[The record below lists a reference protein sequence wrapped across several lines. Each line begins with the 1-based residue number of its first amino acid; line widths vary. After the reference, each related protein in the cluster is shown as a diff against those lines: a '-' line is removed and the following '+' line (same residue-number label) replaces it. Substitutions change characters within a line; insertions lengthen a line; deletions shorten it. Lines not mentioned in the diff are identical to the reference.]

1 MDSNHFRLPPLPTLL
16 SKKKILDDQ
25 NNVKIYKFKL
35 SVKVQSQGLPQL
47 IHFKEN
53 FTEIH

>member
-1 MDSNHFRLPPLPTLL
+1 MDFNHFRLPPLPTLL

-35 SVKVQSQGLPQL
+35 SVKV
-47 IHFKEN
+47 
-53 FTEIH
+53 